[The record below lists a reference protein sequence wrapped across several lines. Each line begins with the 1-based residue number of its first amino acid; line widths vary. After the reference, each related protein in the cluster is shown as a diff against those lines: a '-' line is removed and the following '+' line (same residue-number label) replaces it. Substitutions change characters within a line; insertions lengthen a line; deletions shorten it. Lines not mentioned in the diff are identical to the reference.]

1 MRYLTLE
8 QRESLK
14 KALESRAAQ
23 LRDEVDEDRK
33 TDLNELT
40 EVAALERDVLE
51 LRQVEAALE
60 RLHEP
65 DFGLC
70 GDCGVEIPFVRLQAA
85 PIVTRCVVCEER
97 HEAASGARHRATL

>member
-14 KALESRAAQ
+14 KALTDRAAQ
-23 LRDEVDEDRK
+23 LREEVDEDRGH
-33 TDLNELT
+33 DLNELT

-51 LRQVEAALE
+51 LRQVESALE

-70 GDCGVEIPFVRLQAA
+70 GDCGVEIPFVRLQASPSA
-85 PIVTRCVVCEER
+85 LRCVVCEER
-97 HEAASGARHRATL
+97 HEAASGARQRSTL